1 MHSFSHTHTQWI
13 VLHSWFL
20 IIKPQHP
27 NHTHNHPR
35 LQASLQ
41 SCVTRC
47 GSAFKPFLY
56 VKRKHYVWM
65 MSTLFKKG
73 CNDILKRPFCR
84 VISNLWV
91 AGKFKQCCENDWPRF
106 TLEIFP
112 AGQETALVQKCCFL
126 SNVNIYM
133 DAVCLTVCLR
143 NSLRSYYLILKG
155 VVQSF
160 STISGWMSRSFSPP
174 SLSFLLPT
182 SQLRGQVGPCRYRAT
197 QSTRPLSPRG
207 PSKRTPATLTATAA
221 SSMGC
226 TNRHININ

>member
-1 MHSFSHTHTQWI
+1 
-13 VLHSWFL
+13 
-20 IIKPQHP
+20 
-27 NHTHNHPR
+27 
-35 LQASLQ
+35 
-41 SCVTRC
+41 
-47 GSAFKPFLY
+47 
-56 VKRKHYVWM
+56 M

-73 CNDILKRPFCR
+73 FNDILKRPFCR

-143 NSLRSYYLILKG
+143 NSLRSYYLILKR

-160 STISGWMSRSFSPP
+160 PP
-174 SLSFLLPT
+174 SLAECLAHSRRL
-182 SQLRGQVGPCRYRAT
+182 
-197 QSTRPLSPRG
+197 LSP
-207 PSKRTPATLTATAA
+207 SHLAAQRTGRTMQVPCDTEYPAFISERTIKENTGNIDCDGCIKYGMHKQTHKHQLAT
-221 SSMGC
+221 SG
-226 TNRHININ
+226 INNKSRWLSAVHHRTTMKNEWSC